1 MKSINFYFVPQIL
14 LVLYLV
20 GMGAEMLNF
29 ADGWRRL
36 FLVAAVL
43 LAATLR
49 IFTLM
54 AMFRRGGVGMGMH
67 RQEILYS
74 LLSHALLFSSLFI
87 LFKDDYTIP
96 NPTNTLTDSLYFTTD
111 ILSTVGTSDIK
122 PVTTF
127 SKTIGIFHHLDAYLL
142 LLLIGYEIVFAL
154 RDTGEN
160 RKGGS
165 RGKA

>member
-1 MKSINFYFVPQIL
+1 MRSVNFYLVPQFL
-14 LVLYLV
+14 LILYLTGV
-20 GMGAEMLNF
+20 GAETLNL

-36 FLVAAVL
+36 FLVVAVL

-49 IFTLM
+49 FFTLV
-54 AMFRRGGVGMGMH
+54 AMFRRGGVGKGMYWK
-67 RQEILYS
+67 EILYS

-87 LFKDDYTIP
+87 LFKDNYSIP

-111 ILSTVGTSDIK
+111 ILATVGTSDIK
-122 PVTTF
+122 PVTTL

-160 RKGGS
+160 GTGGS
-165 RGKA
+165 REKA